1 MSDPT
6 IAELQEQQETLQA
19 AFEKEQKK
27 FQNQRGKYAAAKQA
41 YVDFNTQYGAML
53 KLVVVD
59 PEAETAEES
68 ETAEE

>member
-1 MSDPT
+1 MADPT

-27 FQNQRGKYAAAKQA
+27 FQTQRGKYAVAKQE
-41 YVDFNTQYGAML
+41 YVDFNAQYGAML

-59 PEAETAEES
+59 PDAEES